1 MYIQLPSLPMPNL
14 SFGPVPLDLPRID
27 PTQAPPPRGIP
38 SNLPKVGDTPSA
50 KAGSSKA
57 PPIGTT
63 INGYTY
69 MGGDPRSKDP
79 SVWHPA
85 TGDTFLNS
93 LPVSDTQ
100 KALIKGI
107 ANYDLPP
114 GSQRG
119 GLGSPEVQTLLGLAK
134 QYDPDFSAS
143 DYSNRQQTR
152 QAFLKGDYSKSITAL
167 STAIDHARAL
177 ADAGTALNNSS
188 SPLRNWVAN
197 NFDQYVKGDPRQ
209 SNFRQIAQMEAGE
222 VVKAVTGGNGTL
234 EDRKDAVSNYP
245 LNGSPAQ
252 QREAIA
258 TTVGLLKSKLDE
270 LNGTYQRGMGKQ
282 HSVMDLLSPSAR
294 KSWETLT
301 RQYGV
306 EDPNGQR
313 AVPNSSP
320 SQPAGLSPQDVVN
333 ELRRRGVVQ

>member
-1 MYIQLPSLPMPNL
+1 MDVQLGTLPLPKFAGPSV
-14 SFGPVPLDLPRID
+14 SLDLPRID
-27 PTQAPPPRGIP
+27 PSQPSLPSPAGLPRMDGP
-38 SNLPKVGDTPSA
+38 SKPA
-50 KAGSSKA
+50 QAGSKKA
-57 PPIGTT
+57 PEIGTT

-69 MGGDPRSKDP
+69 MGGDPRSEDP
-79 SVWHPA
+79 SVWRPA

-93 LPVSDTQ
+93 LPIDANK
-100 KALIKGI
+100 KAIVKAI

-119 GLGSPEVQTLLGLAK
+119 GLGSPEVQQLLGLAK

-177 ADAGTALNNSS
+177 ADAGARLNNSG
-188 SPLRNWVAN
+188 SPMWNMVAN
-197 NFDQYVKGDPRQ
+197 AFDQYAMGDPRQ
-209 SNFRQIAQMEAGE
+209 SNYKQIAQMEAGE

-270 LNGTYQRGMGKQ
+270 LNGTYQRGMGRQ

-294 KSWETLT
+294 RSWEALT
-301 RQYGV
+301 KQYGV
-306 EDPNGQR
+306 EDPSGHS
-313 AVPNSSP
+313 ATKPPPNAHSGP
-320 SQPAGLSPQDVVN
+320 SPQDIVN